1 MTFRSAGPFP
11 GLFSAALLAVALV
24 GCASGGA
31 QPAVPGSPRVSV
43 SSSAPA
49 KPTLAEVEPCD
60 LLSTT
65 ERSKVGLATIGTGKA
80 IGAARACDWSAPG
93 VFGVTVTVDDATGL
107 ADLKV
112 AKKTA
117 TSAKVG
123 THDALRVSDK
133 KAADGTC
140 AVLLGVGEKGSA
152 QVDVSNTTFTDTAL
166 ACERAGTVAELIE
179 PKLP

>member
-1 MTFRSAGPFP
+1 MTFRSSVPFL
-11 GLFSAALLAVALV
+11 GMLSVAVLALA
-24 GCASGGA
+24 GCATGGA
-31 QPAVPGSPRVSV
+31 QPAAPGSPQVSI
-43 SSSAPA
+43 SSGAPA
-49 KPTLAEVEPCD
+49 KPALVDVKPCD
-60 LLSTT
+60 LLSSAD
-65 ERSKVGLATIGTGKA
+65 RSAVGLTTIGVGKA
-80 IGAARACDWSAPG
+80 IGAARACDWTAPG
-93 VFGVTVTVDDATGL
+93 VFGVTVTLDNAAGL

-123 THDALRVSDK
+123 AHDALRVSDK

-140 AVLLGVGEKGSA
+140 AVLVGIGEKGSA
-152 QVDVSNTTFTDTAL
+152 QVDVSNTNFTDTAL

>member
-1 MTFRSAGPFP
+1 MTFRSFVPFL
-11 GLFSAALLAVALV
+11 GLLPVAALALA

-31 QPAVPGSPRVSV
+31 RPAAPGPPEVSV
-43 SSSAPA
+43 SSGAPA
-49 KPTLAEVEPCD
+49 KPTLADVKPCD
-60 LLSTT
+60 LLSSAD
-65 ERSKVGLATIGTGKA
+65 RSGAGLTTIGAEKA
-80 IGAARACDWSAPG
+80 IGAARACDWTAPG
-93 VFGVTVTVDDATGL
+93 VFGVTVTLDNAVGL

-117 TSAKVG
+117 TPAKVG
-123 THDALRVSDK
+123 TRDALRVSDK

-152 QVDVSNTTFTDTAL
+152 QVDVSNTNFTDTAL
-166 ACERAGTVAELIE
+166 ACERAGTIAELIE

>member
-1 MTFRSAGPFP
+1 MTFRSSVPFVFV
-11 GLFSAALLAVALV
+11 LTLALG
-24 GCASGGA
+24 GCATGDPQAGT
-31 QPAVPGSPRVSV
+31 PAPALQVSAPA
-43 SSSAPA
+43 SAPA
-49 KPTLAEVEPCD
+49 KPTLAEVKPCD
-60 LLSTT
+60 LLSSTD
-65 ERSKVGLATIGTGKA
+65 RSTVGLTSIGADKT
-80 IGAARACDWSAPG
+80 IGAARACDWTAPG
-93 VFGVTVTVDDATGL
+93 VFGVTVTLDNAAGL
-107 ADLKV
+107 ADVKV

-140 AVLLGVGEKGSA
+140 AVLLGVGENASA
-152 QVDVSNTTFTDTAL
+152 QVDVSNTNFTDTAL

>member
-1 MTFRSAGPFP
+1 MTFRSSVPFI
-11 GLFSAALLAVALV
+11 GFLTVALTLA

-31 QPAVPGSPRVSV
+31 QSASPGPPEVSV

-49 KPTLAEVEPCD
+49 KPTLADVKPCD
-60 LLSTT
+60 LLSAT
-65 ERSKVGLATIGTGKA
+65 ERSQVGLAAIGKDKA
-80 IGAARACDWSAPG
+80 IGAARACDWTAPG
-93 VFGVTVTVDDATGL
+93 VFGVTVTLDDAAGL

-117 TSAKVG
+117 TPAKVG
-123 THDALRVSDK
+123 AHDALRVSDK

-152 QVDVSNTTFTDTAL
+152 QVDVGNTNFTDTAL
-166 ACERAGTVAELIE
+166 ACERAGAVAGLIE